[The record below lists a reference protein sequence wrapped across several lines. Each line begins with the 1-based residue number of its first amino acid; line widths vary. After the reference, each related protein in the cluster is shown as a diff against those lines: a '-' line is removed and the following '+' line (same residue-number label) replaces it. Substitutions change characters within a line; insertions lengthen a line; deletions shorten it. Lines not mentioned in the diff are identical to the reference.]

1 MRLGLCSGGVAA
13 LVFFA
18 PTLARAADDD
28 AKPKTPNDQKQPT
41 PVRNEPSILAPPDPL
56 AISPDI
62 KEKIG
67 SDVDEMPSPA
77 TGETERKILPY
88 YQESRGEYR
97 FRTVPPFWFE
107 HVRGL
112 GTKDEDRQSL
122 YSLLYYQRRSARRDT
137 DFLFPLVFRNRLD
150 EDRMTAIG
158 PIVHREAPFA
168 HDNWVTPF
176 VFEGKRKDGGYL
188 HAPLGLLSSHWS
200 SEGAFTV
207 WGPYF
212 RNRTGQDIDAG
223 IVPLWFHG
231 ETGDV
236 GSQNT
241 YTLVP
246 PLAFYRRTRELEQS
260 ALTVAGPLI
269 VDTDP
274 KRTAIDFAPLFFRID
289 GHPETGGIRESHTTI
304 FPLFHW
310 GHSDER
316 SLFWLPGYLRRI
328 TPDHDTMITPFYSHA
343 ISRNGEEGLRFG
355 GPLLPLVFDY
365 RDKRLQSHA
374 WAVAPLYYQSQSK
387 RGSDVL
393 TPFFGRFEDYGVSR
407 TYWVFPS
414 VVHSSGT
421 AGWET
426 DVYPFAFFGRSGASA
441 HNVAAP
447 LYFDFK
453 NPSGR
458 TTIQFPFFWRF
469 ATSEGQ
475 VTEVAGNTIY
485 LQKPVRGGYDW
496 QTHVAPFFSYGESPT
511 SMFWNVLFG
520 LVGYSK
526 DTEKTVV
533 RVLWLPI
540 QTSGTAAPPP
550 KASAQNR

>member
-1 MRLGLCSGGVAA
+1 MRSTLVLA
-13 LVFFA
+13 LLFSPA
-18 PTLARAADDD
+18 LAFAADDD
-28 AKPKTPNDQKQPT
+28 KNPPPNAQQQQPA
-41 PVRNEPSILAPPDPL
+41 RNEPVVMAPPDPL
-56 AISPDI
+56 AIPPDV
-62 KEKIG
+62 KDKIG
-67 SDVDEMPSPA
+67 SDVDEMPAPA
-77 TGETERKILPY
+77 VGDTDRKFLPFY
-88 YQESRGEYR
+88 REQRGEYR
-97 FRTVPPFWFE
+97 FRTLPPFWFE
-107 HVRGL
+107 HIRGL
-112 GTKDEDRQSL
+112 DTKNEDRQSL
-122 YSLLYYQRRSARRDT
+122 YGLTYYQRRSAHRDV
-137 DFLFPLVFRNRLD
+137 DFLFPLVFRNRTGD
-150 EDRMTAIG
+150 DRVLAIG
-158 PIVHREAPFA
+158 PVVHREAPFA
-168 HDNWVTPF
+168 HDNWFTPF

-188 HAPLGLLSSHWS
+188 HAPLFLLSSHWS
-200 SEGAFTV
+200 TEGAFTV

-212 RNRTGQDIDAG
+212 RNRTGSEIDAG
-223 IVPLWFHG
+223 VVPFYFHG
-231 ETGDV
+231 ESGDV
-236 GSQNT
+236 GAQNA

-260 ALTVAGPLI
+260 ALTIAGPLI

-274 KRTAIDFAPLFFRID
+274 KRTAIDFAPIFFRVD
-289 GHPETGGIRESHTTI
+289 GHPETGGISESHTTI

-310 GHSDER
+310 GHRGTER
-316 SLFWLPGYLRRI
+316 SMLWLPGYLRRI
-328 TPDHDTMITPFYSHA
+328 TPDHDTVITPFYSHA
-343 ISRNGEEGLRFG
+343 ISRNGDEGLRFG
-355 GPLLPLVFDY
+355 GPVVPLVFDY
-365 RDKRLQSHA
+365 RDKRLDSHA
-374 WAVAPLYYQSQSK
+374 FAFAPLYYQSRSR
-387 RGSDVL
+387 RGSDTL

-426 DVYPFAFFGRSGASA
+426 DVYPLAFFGRSGATS
-441 HNVAAP
+441 HNVLAP

-469 ATSEGQ
+469 ATSDGT

-520 LVGYSK
+520 LAGY
-526 DTEKTVV
+526 TRTPEKTEV

-540 QTSGTAAPPP
+540 TTSTAAPA
-550 KASAQNR
+550 KAAASNRR